1 MLTVDLDKLA
11 LAPGQTC
18 LDVGCGEGRHTLAT
32 YLLEGVRALGIDL
45 YERDLGTARQRIQD
59 MTPHSPGGEI
69 GFAAGDATGLP
80 LCDESVDAAIASEIL
95 EHIPNYLAVLE
106 ELWRVLKPGGRLF
119 ISVPRQWPE

>member
-45 YERDLGTARQRIQD
+45 SERDLGTARQRIQD
-59 MTPHSPGGEI
+59 MTPHC
-69 GFAAGDATGLP
+69 TGWRDWLRRRGCNR
-80 LCDESVDAAIASEIL
+80 LT
-95 EHIPNYLAVLE
+95 AV
-106 ELWRVLKPGGRLF
+106 R
-119 ISVPRQWPE
+119 